1 VFAVLRLAGRRME
14 MTECPSNPGATY
26 RRSQVAEPVRGNA
39 DDWGRKRG
47 QRVMGQSA
55 FG

>member
-1 VFAVLRLAGRRME
+1 MRVRSLAGEWIE
-14 MTECPSNPGATY
+14 MTERPSNPGATY